1 MRGKGG
7 GSFREQ
13 LRALAVLS
21 LLQAAA
27 GGSVLDA
34 SEQALEMQAARWIDE
49 FDKDDND
56 RLSTT
61 ELNVLMKAMM
71 STGQAPSEDA
81 PQHGSYKAMKEMD
94 TDGDGQATKSELLAF
109 LQTAQKKA
117 QEAKTIKLD
126 GSDKRIPKDPEML
139 EQQKQMFEAKTE
151 MLVTQW
157 LKEHDADG
165 DESLSLDETRQLLKK
180 LASTGLAPEGEV
192 PEEAIM
198 ATFDK
203 DGDGRVTHEELV
215 AFVKASQPQG
225 WEEYAGKTKKP
236 KAKRKAKRA
245 PKEEV

>member
-117 QEAKTIKLD
+117 QEAKTVTAPICEISAVLHLCLGRRATTRFVQITKTRPKVKRHGAAF
-126 GSDKRIPKDPEML
+126 GSSSHTSASENVVPLCRS
-139 EQQKQMFEAKTE
+139 TE
-151 MLVTQW
+151 MRSVSRPLVRSSRPSSESIHLALATR
-157 LKEHDADG
+157 ADP
-165 DESLSLDETRQLLKK
+165 SSSPPHSMCMLWK
-180 LASTGLAPEGEV
+180 
-192 PEEAIM
+192 
-198 ATFDK
+198 
-203 DGDGRVTHEELV
+203 
-215 AFVKASQPQG
+215 
-225 WEEYAGKTKKP
+225 
-236 KAKRKAKRA
+236 
-245 PKEEV
+245 